1 MLHCPTC
8 GRLYTADVKT
18 CPEDGAI
25 LRADATV
32 AFASS
37 IDPLA
42 GYVLDEK
49 YRLDRRLGEGGMGT
63 VYHATH
69 LLIDRPVAV
78 KVLHP
83 RFVEDEA
90 AQERFRRE
98 ARAAGRLRHTNAVT
112 VTDFG
117 RTAEGFVYIVMELL
131 EGRNLREVLAFESPM
146 ESGRAVALML
156 QVAAAVEAAHESGVI
171 HRDLKPANIFI
182 VQPKNAP
189 PVVKVL
195 DFGIAKLAAD
205 TVDDSEQNAL
215 TQTGVM
221 IGTPRYM
228 SPEQCDGAHLTPAA
242 DVYSLGII
250 LYEMLTGVTPF
261 TGPSPLAVALQ
272 HSSKPPR
279 RPTELVA
286 SIPPELE
293 RVVLHALEKNP
304 LNRPPD
310 AGAFRRELHAAA
322 RSAGVAPST
331 GYLAP
336 DDELENGNG
345 ARLETGQYVL
355 GAATSDGQRREG
367 ARSSDTTK
375 LSDTTGRGKV
385 QTGNVAAAQPTAA
398 HAVAAAP
405 TLSVKPYTRVRVL
418 LQNRRTLLDRLNR
431 PPVLLASIL
440 ALLALVVGL
449 TVSVRTRNSGAIV
462 PVTENTNAAATPTP
476 EATPTP
482 TPTPD
487 EAANRKAQATRTRRA
502 SRTVINNSKGREKK
516 ESKVGGAFKKLK
528 KILNPF

>member
-8 GRLYTADVKT
+8 GRLFATDVKT

-25 LRADATV
+25 LRADATI
-32 AFASS
+32 ALESPL
-37 IDPLA
+37 DPLA

-182 VQPKNAP
+182 VQPKGAP
-189 PVVKVL
+189 PIVKVL

-250 LYEMLTGVTPF
+250 LYEMLTGTTPF

-279 RPTELVA
+279 RPSELVA

-355 GAATSDGQRREG
+355 GGVTSDGQRRDG

-375 LSDTTGRGKV
+375 LADTTGRRKV
-385 QTGNVAAAQPTAA
+385 QTGDVAAAQPTAA
-398 HAVAAAP
+398 HAVAAP
-405 TLSVKPYTRVRVL
+405 TLSPQPYTRVRVF
-418 LQNRRTLLDRLNR
+418 LQNRRSLIYWLKQ
-431 PPVLLASIL
+431 PPVLLASAL
-440 ALLALVVGL
+440 ALIVLVVGL
-449 TVSVRTRNSGAIV
+449 TAFVRTRNSGVIV
-462 PVTENTNAAATPTP
+462 PATENANAATPTP
-476 EATPTP
+476 EETPTP
-482 TPTPD
+482 SPTPD
-487 EAANRKAQATRTRRA
+487 DAANRKAQANRTRRT
-502 SRTVINNSKGREKK
+502 SRTANINRGREKK
-516 ESKVGGAFKKLK
+516 GSKVGGAFKKLK

>member
-8 GRLYTADVKT
+8 GRLFEADVRT
-18 CPEDGAI
+18 CPHDGAT
-25 LRADATV
+25 LRADSTIAAPTLT
-32 AFASS
+32 
-37 IDPLA
+37 DPLV
-42 GYVLDEK
+42 GRVLDEK

-63 VYHATH
+63 VYQATH

-78 KVLHP
+78 KVLHQ

-117 RTAEGFVYIVMELL
+117 RTSEGCVYIVMELL
-131 EGRNLREVLAFESPM
+131 EGRNLRELLAFESPLS
-146 ESGRAVALML
+146 SGRAVALMA

-182 VQPKNAP
+182 VQPKNASP
-189 PVVKVL
+189 LVKVL

-205 TVDDSEQNAL
+205 SVDESEQNAL
-215 TQTGVM
+215 TLTGVM

-228 SPEQCDGAHLTPAA
+228 SPEQCDGARLTPAA

-250 LYEMLTGVTPF
+250 LYEMLTGSTPF
-261 TGPSPLAVALQ
+261 TGASPLAVALQ

-286 SIPPELE
+286 DIPPELE

-310 AGAFRRELHAAA
+310 AGAFRRELLVAAKL
-322 RSAGVAPST
+322 AGVARVHDHL
-331 GYLAP
+331 G

-345 ARLETGQYVL
+345 TA
-355 GAATSDGQRREG
+355 AATGRFVFGETSGGRG
-367 ARSSDTTK
+367 GNGKPNDTTR
-375 LSDTTGRGKV
+375 LAEPTGRHAS
-385 QTGNVAAAQPTAA
+385 QTGNVAAAAATDAFALPSASTQTEAQPF
-398 HAVAAAP
+398 
-405 TLSVKPYTRVRVL
+405 TRIKVL
-418 LQNRRTLLDRLNR
+418 LHDRRTLLNRLNR
-431 PPVLLASIL
+431 PPVWLASIL
-440 ALLALVVGL
+440 ALLVVAVSL
-449 TVSVRTRNSGAIV
+449 TAFVRTRN
-462 PVTENTNAAATPTP
+462 NAAIPVENATLAAPPTPSPSP

-482 TPTPD
+482 TPD
-487 EAANRKAQATRTRRA
+487 EATTKKAQPVRNSRRA
-502 SRTVINNSKGREKK
+502 SRPAANRPREKK
-516 ESKVGGAFKKLK
+516 DSKVGSAFKKLK
-528 KILNPF
+528 KVLNPF

>member
-8 GRLYTADVKT
+8 GRLFAADVKT
-18 CPEDGAI
+18 CPEDGAT
-25 LRADATV
+25 LRADATIAV
-32 AFASS
+32 PSLR
-37 IDPLA
+37 DPLA
-42 GYVLDEK
+42 GRVLDEK
-49 YRLDRRLGEGGMGT
+49 YRLDERLGEGGMGT

-98 ARAAGRLRHTNAVT
+98 ARAAGRLQHTNAVT

-117 RTAEGFVYIVMELL
+117 RTSDGFVYIVMELL
-131 EGRNLREVLAFESPM
+131 EGRNLREVLAFESPL
-146 ESGRAVALML
+146 ESRRAVALML

-228 SPEQCDGAHLTPAA
+228 SPEQCDGAHLTPAS

-250 LYEMLTGVTPF
+250 LYEMLTGKPPF
-261 TGPSPLAVALQ
+261 SGPSPLAVALQ
-272 HSSKPPR
+272 HSSKPPQP
-279 RPTELVA
+279 PTELVA
-286 SIPPELE
+286 HIPLELE
-293 RVVLHALEKNP
+293 RVVLQALEKNP

-322 RSAGVAPST
+322 TRAGVAPSSL
-331 GYLAP
+331 GYGMA
-336 DDELENGNG
+336 EEFENGDG
-345 ARLETGQYVL
+345 AQQPTGRYVL
-355 GAATSDGQRREG
+355 DGRDLGGTRAGGRTNETTMLTETAEKRR
-367 ARSSDTTK
+367 
-375 LSDTTGRGKV
+375 LP
-385 QTGNVAAAQPTAA
+385 TGNVAAATATG
-398 HAVAAAP
+398 AVAINAAP
-405 TLSVKPYTRVRVL
+405 TLASQPFTRVKVL
-418 LQNRRTLLDRLNR
+418 LHDRRTLLYRLKQ
-431 PPVLLASIL
+431 PPVLLAS
-440 ALLALVVGL
+440 ALVLLVLVVGL
-449 TVSVRTRNSGAIV
+449 TAFVRTRDSGAAV
-462 PVTENTNAAATPTP
+462 SGENANALTETSPTP
-476 EATPTP
+476 EATPS
-482 TPTPD
+482 PTPD
-487 EAANRKAQATRTRRA
+487 EAANKRAQANSKSRRAA
-502 SRTVINNSKGREKK
+502 SRTATNRNNNKKG
-516 ESKVGGAFKKLK
+516 SKVGGAFKKLK